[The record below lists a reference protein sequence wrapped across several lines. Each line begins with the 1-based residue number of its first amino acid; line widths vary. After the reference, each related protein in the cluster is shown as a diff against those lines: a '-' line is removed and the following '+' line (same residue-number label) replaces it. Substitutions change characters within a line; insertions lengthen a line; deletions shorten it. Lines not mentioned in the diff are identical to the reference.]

1 MALWLSVKLLT
12 GEMHSLEVTS
22 TMTVWAFK
30 AQIAKKTGVSPYQQ
44 KLAYQNGA
52 YVELRD
58 GSRLSDYQLKPG
70 DIVLLIVKNEEPITL
85 FVKNDKGRTSTYT
98 VLSSDGV
105 TQFKGRVQQQENIQ
119 QEQFWLSFE
128 GKPLED
134 GHKLGDYNIAPHC
147 TIFLHLR
154 LRGGLSPRVQPS

>member
-12 GEMHSLEVTS
+12 GEAHTVEVTRA
-22 TMTVWAFK
+22 MTVSEFK
-30 AQIAKKTGVSPYQQ
+30 AQIARKTGVPKYQQ
-44 KLAYQNGA
+44 KLACQNGT

-58 GSRLSDYQLKPG
+58 GSRLADYQLTPG
-70 DIVLLIVKNEEPITL
+70 DTILLMVKNEEPVAI

-98 VLSSDGV
+98 VLPSDGV
-105 TQFKGRVQQQENIQ
+105 AQFKARVQQQENIQ
-119 QEQFWLSFE
+119 AEQFWLSFE

-134 GHKLGDYNIAPHC
+134 GHRLGDYNIAPHC

-154 LRGGLSPRVQPS
+154 LRGG